1 MLEPGGKGFY
11 HFDMGRTV
19 TVARMAAARE
29 KSARDISA
37 APSRFALLRRAV
49 LVRVF
54 ALFAM
59 CLQVLFYADHIGAAA
74 AAEIG
79 NPPAGAR
86 LGLLQI
92 CTGDGIVLMTPD
104 GRELPNAPAQPSH
117 DSGQCSV
124 CTSASVCGFDAP
136 AALMMPLFQAQ
147 IITPTRVFAPVRAP
161 RILHIRTLR
170 PIRAPPRL

>member
-1 MLEPGGKGFY
+1 MPK
-11 HFDMGRTV
+11 
-19 TVARMAAARE
+19 
-29 KSARDISA
+29 
-37 APSRFALLRRAV
+37 APLDGALTGPAMRGRFARLRHAV
-49 LVRVF
+49 WVHVF

-59 CLQVLFYADHIGAAA
+59 CVQVLFYADHIGAAA

-92 CTGDGIVLMTPD
+92 CTGEGIVLMTPD
-104 GRELPNAPAQPSH
+104 GRTVPNAPAQPSH

-136 AALMMPLFQAQ
+136 AAMVMPIFQAQ
-147 IITPTRVFAPVRAP
+147 LIAPARVVLPAHPA
-161 RILHIRTLR
+161 RILLARTLR
-170 PIRAPPRL
+170 PIRAPPIL